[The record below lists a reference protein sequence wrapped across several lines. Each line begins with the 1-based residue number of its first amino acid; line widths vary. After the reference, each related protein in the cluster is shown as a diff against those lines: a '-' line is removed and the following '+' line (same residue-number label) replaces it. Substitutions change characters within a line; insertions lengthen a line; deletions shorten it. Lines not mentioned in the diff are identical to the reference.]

1 MQNLIQKQILLLKEH
16 WSFKMNPYKILILLL
31 FTLTTLLGNL
41 KLSIP
46 SNTIIKNE
54 PFIFVLEAYGNDIKF
69 SNIDLINGDVVQE
82 IASSTA
88 TNIINGQI
96 TKRVKKT
103 YSFNPTKDFTLP
115 SFEAVIDGKSYHTN
129 EEKIT
134 LQKVSKTQSNFF
146 DFTIKTESK
155 EYYMGENFI
164 LTMVFKYRKDSQ
176 LENLYLEKPNFE
188 NFWYKQLDDSKNFE
202 DGDYIVSEVKFLMFA
217 LKEGTLNIEP
227 IKINAQIMENNSY
240 SIFSTTRNK
249 SIYSNELSFN
259 IKTLPQNIKL
269 IGDFQIE
276 ASIDKE
282 KVKMGEAI
290 SYKLKIKG
298 SGNIDDVRDIKLPIN
313 DVTIYENKPVIK
325 TQIINNQYS
334 GEYEKVFSII
344 ANKSFSIPSISLEY
358 FDKDLKKV
366 ITKQTKSFHIEVLN
380 EELKKEVLLE
390 KAPAF
395 TPIETVKEES
405 TKEIIKVVE
414 KSSLLDKIIFF
425 ALGVITCL
433 LIISLYFYVITTR
446 RKKDEES
453 KPLLK
458 KVKNA
463 KSKDE
468 LIKLLAVYLKID
480 SRLDKLI
487 FDLEKTQ
494 DINNLKKD
502 IVKIVKE
509 LKL

>member
-1 MQNLIQKQILLLKEH
+1 
-16 WSFKMNPYKILILLL
+16 MNPYKILILLI
-31 FTLTTLLGNL
+31 FTLTTVFGNL

-164 LTMVFKYRKDSQ
+164 LTMIFKYKKDSQ
-176 LENLYLEKPNFE
+176 LENLYLEKPKFE
-188 NFWYKQLDDSKNFE
+188 NFWYKQLDESKNFE

-227 IKINAQIMENNSY
+227 IKINAQIMENNSF

-269 IGDFQIE
+269 MGNFQIE
-276 ASIDKE
+276 ALVDKE
-282 KVKMGEAI
+282 KVKMGEAV
-290 SYKLKIKG
+290 SYKLKISG
-298 SGNIDDVRDIKLPIN
+298 NGNIDDVKDIKLPIN

-325 TQIINNQYS
+325 TQIINNQYA

-344 ANKSFSIPSISLEY
+344 SNKSFSIPVISLEY

-366 ITKQTKSFHIEVLN
+366 ITKETKSFNIEVLN
-380 EELKKEVLLE
+380 EELKKELVLE
-390 KAPAF
+390 KAVVQ
-395 TPIETVKEES
+395 TPIEISKEQNI
-405 TKEIIKVVE
+405 KEIIKVVE
-414 KSSLLDKIIFF
+414 KSSLLDKITFF
-425 ALGVITCL
+425 TLGVITCL
-433 LIISLYFYVITTR
+433 LILSLYFYVITSR
-446 RKKDEES
+446 RKKDES
-453 KPLLK
+453 TKPLLK

-463 KSKDE
+463 KTKDE

-487 FDLEKTQ
+487 FELEKTQ
-494 DINNLKKD
+494 DITILKKE
-502 IVKIVKE
+502 IINIVKE